1 VGRRYDAASQRWTW
15 AIGHLHKIQ
24 IGRDYGDN
32 LEVISGLELGD
43 MVITN
48 PGDAVVEGV
57 KNRTCAGGKSLRKTG
72 SEERGK
78 LI

>member
-1 VGRRYDAASQRWTW
+1 MQQARGGHRRS
-15 AIGHLHKIQ
+15 GHLHKIQ

-57 KNRTCAGGKSLRKTG
+57 KIEPVPVAKASEKPVPKSAGN
-72 SEERGK
+72 
-78 LI
+78 